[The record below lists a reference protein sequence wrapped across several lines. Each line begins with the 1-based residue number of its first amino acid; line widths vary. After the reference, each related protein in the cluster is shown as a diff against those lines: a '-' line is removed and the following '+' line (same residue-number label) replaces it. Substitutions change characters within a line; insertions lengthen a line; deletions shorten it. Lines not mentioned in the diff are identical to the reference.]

1 MIVAGLMS
9 GTSADGID
17 AAVVRIEG
25 VPPALTWHVLGH
37 LTVPHTDELRA
48 RIFACCDPA
57 TSNVELVC
65 ALNFALGRAFAD
77 AALQTIRAAGLHPE
91 QVDLIGSH
99 GRKGEG
105 CKRNGGCEAEA
116 HGIILSLGQ
125 AMPGTWDWMEP

>member
-57 TSNVELVC
+57 TSNVEQVC
-65 ALNFALGRAFAD
+65 ALNFALGPVKRIPGRSGFC
-77 AALQTIRAAGLHPE
+77 HPSPRFE
-91 QVDLIGSH
+91 KGGS
-99 GRKGEG
+99 
-105 CKRNGGCEAEA
+105 A
-116 HGIILSLGQ
+116 
-125 AMPGTWDWMEP
+125 